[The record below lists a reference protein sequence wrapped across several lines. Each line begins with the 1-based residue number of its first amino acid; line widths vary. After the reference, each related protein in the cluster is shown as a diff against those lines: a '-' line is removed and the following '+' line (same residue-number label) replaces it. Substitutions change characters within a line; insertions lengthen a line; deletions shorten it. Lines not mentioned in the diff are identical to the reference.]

1 MRRWC
6 KAAAAAMLTLMPTAL
21 TAQDLPLIG
30 RWCSVDQ
37 TETML
42 IELSGVA
49 FNEHTICDAAA
60 DVGDGQQYQTE
71 LSCRNVYFFDGET
84 VELFQETL
92 SFSAVLSADEIL
104 SVLMRDETEPFLY
117 RRCAP

>member
-1 MRRWC
+1 MRHLC
-6 KAAAAAMLTLMPTAL
+6 KTAAVAMLTLVPATAL
-21 TAQDLPLIG
+21 AQDLPLIG

-42 IELSGVA
+42 IEVGGVA

-60 DVGDGQQYQTE
+60 DVGDGQQYQTQ
-71 LSCRNVYFFDGET
+71 LACRNVYFFDGEA
-84 VELFQETL
+84 VEVFQEML
-92 SFSAVLSADEIL
+92 SFSVVLSADKIL